1 LSSTSSKRTGRSP
14 EGGSLLIGRDG
25 ARWVAVGELAG
36 AHGVRGEARL
46 RPFNPDSLVIGEVSE
61 IMLVPAQGP
70 WQRQR
75 IDQARPHGPGWLVS
89 LSGVTT
95 PEAARALNGWRVAV
109 RERDLPALGG
119 GQYYCY
125 ELIGLEVVDS
135 SGERIGT
142 VSDVLA
148 GGGNDLLVVN
158 AGEKERLVPMV
169 DRMVTA
175 VDLARRRIVVHP
187 VPGLFD

>member
-1 LSSTSSKRTGRSP
+1 
-14 EGGSLLIGRDG
+14 LLVGCDG
-25 ARWVAVGELAG
+25 TRWVVVGELAG
-36 AHGVRGEARL
+36 AHGVRGEARV
-46 RPFNPDSLVIGEVSE
+46 RAFNPDSSVIGEVSE
-61 IMLVPAQGP
+61 VVLVPAQGP
-70 WQRQR
+70 WQSKR
-75 IDQARPHGPGWLVS
+75 IERARPHGPGWLVS
-89 LSGVTT
+89 LGGVTT
-95 PEAARALNGWRVAV
+95 PEAARALHGWRVAV
-109 RERDLPALGG
+109 RERDLPALGA

-125 ELIGLEVVDS
+125 ELIGLEVVDDA
-135 SGERIGT
+135 GERIGT

-148 GGGNDLLVVN
+148 CGGNDLLVVS

>member
-1 LSSTSSKRTGRSP
+1 M
-14 EGGSLLIGRDG
+14 
-25 ARWVAVGELAG
+25 AVGELAG
-36 AHGVRGEARL
+36 AHGIRGETRL
-46 RPFNPDSLVIGEVSE
+46 RPFNPGSSVIGEVSDVV
-61 IMLVPAQGP
+61 LVPAQGP
-70 WQRQR
+70 WEPRR
-75 IDQARPHGPGWLVS
+75 VERARPHGPGWLVS
-89 LSGVTT
+89 LSEVKT
-95 PEAARALNGWRVAV
+95 PEVARALTGWRVAV

-125 ELIGLEVVDS
+125 ELIGLEVIDV

-142 VSDVLA
+142 VSDVLT
-148 GGGNDLLVVN
+148 GGGNDLLVVS

-175 VDLARRRIVVHP
+175 VDLARRLIVVDP

>member
-14 EGGSLLIGRDG
+14 EGRSLLIGRDG
-25 ARWVAVGELAG
+25 ERWVAVGELAG
-36 AHGVRGEARL
+36 AHGIRGETRL
-46 RPFNPDSLVIGEVSE
+46 RPFNPGSSVIGEVSDVV
-61 IMLVPAQGP
+61 LVPAQGP
-70 WQRQR
+70 WEPRR
-75 IDQARPHGPGWLVS
+75 VERARPHGPGWLVS
-89 LSGVTT
+89 LSEVKT
-95 PEAARALNGWRVAV
+95 PEAARALTGWRVAV

-125 ELIGLEVVDS
+125 ELIGLEVVDV

-142 VSDVLA
+142 VSDVLT
-148 GGGNDLLVVN
+148 GGGNDLLVVS

-175 VDLARRRIVVHP
+175 VDLARRLIVVDP

>member
-1 LSSTSSKRTGRSP
+1 
-14 EGGSLLIGRDG
+14 LLVGRDG
-25 ARWVAVGELAG
+25 TRWVVVGELAG
-36 AHGVRGEARL
+36 AHGVRGEARV
-46 RPFNPDSLVIGEVSE
+46 RPFNPDSSVIGEVSDVV
-61 IMLVPAQGP
+61 LVPAHGSWEP
-70 WQRQR
+70 KR
-75 IDQARPHGPGWLVS
+75 IERARPHGPGWLVS

-95 PEAARALNGWRVAV
+95 PEAARALHGWRVAV

-125 ELIGLEVVDS
+125 ELIGLEVVDDA
-135 SGERIGT
+135 GERIGT

-148 GGGNDLLVVN
+148 SGGNDLLVVN